1 MGVSLERVQLKF
13 AAIIG
18 ELCSDPDVLSQFAVW
33 LDLRLA
39 EYKLRGAVSLVCSG
53 QEPDPLWLKGLY
65 RSKRKHAK
73 RTLSSSPSHPRTLSP
88 QRKVHQV
95 VSSVNDFSPS
105 QSHPLSPIVVK
116 DEPTEVFPVSL
127 HIHNNFAAESTVPRK
142 RLSAEPAGLDSF
154 PEEIPAHST
163 PPKQQRISP
172 GEPPTNQSLMSVLGE
187 MAEGSNDSEGSGGRF
202 VIESVSGLD
211 TSPLPPRNEDLNS
224 GQSTESQFTVSP
236 LCHNDSQSAVLDQG
250 IQASSIAG
258 RDNVSNSW
266 DRNLFDA
273 DREGA
278 EIPSRRQFGD
288 HVTRKKTI
296 SEQNSKR
303 RERLQNHGKMPEAT
317 IRNIVGAVASFER
330 WLWGGQFD
338 DMRGIHE
345 IPPQELDA
353 YLVEFYRTAKTPAG
367 LEYKVTAMQSLRS
380 NLDKYLEATKYPC
393 SISKSPAF
401 AQSQLE
407 YKMWVASRK
416 QN

>member
-250 IQASSIAG
+250 IQASSIAVFPELRAEVPSPRASSRG
-258 RDNVSNSW
+258 DSVANSTV
-266 DRNLFDA
+266 DV
-273 DREGA
+273 
-278 EIPSRRQFGD
+278 RR
-288 HVTRKKTI
+288 RK
-296 SEQNSKR
+296 Q
-303 RERLQNHGKMPEAT
+303 RL
-317 IRNIVGAVASFER
+317 RNIDGIPKKSVTNMVSAVGYFER
-330 WLWGGQFD
+330 WLWSSCHND
-338 DMRGIHE
+338 ARCINN
-345 IPPQELDA
+345 IPPEQLDP
-353 YLVEFYRTAKTPAG
+353 YLAEFFFGLKTPSG
-367 LEYKVTAMQSLRS
+367 QDYNPKSLRGFRTYIDRF
-380 NLDKYLEATKYPC
+380 LKHTEYPV
-393 SISKSPAF
+393 SVINPRLFPQTHLVLNQKIR
-401 AQSQLE
+401 QL
-407 YKMWVASRK
+407 KNVTI
-416 QN
+416 